1 MKPGFR
7 LSAALSIALAAGS
20 ASFAVAPPAVAET
33 AASGTDV
40 AAVQA
45 ELVKLTQAIMD
56 AIPTGDAALW
66 QKTLADDAI
75 IVDEFG
81 RVQDKKEAVDAIHP
95 FPQGLSGSIEIRNP
109 KTAVH
114 GDTAVLQ
121 GEMFERETV
130 FGQQLVV
137 RYIFSNTF
145 VRDNRAWKLI
155 AATDVTLPTQP
166 PTLDVAGLVLGDY
179 VGNYTY
185 APNRGF
191 DVAVA
196 DGKAYY
202 TTKPGGPH
210 TLLDAVAKDV
220 FMGEGDER
228 NLVIFRRDA
237 AGKVVALI
245 ERRKFNDL
253 SMKRDAAANKT

>member
-1 MKPGFR
+1 MKPAFR
-7 LSAALSIALAAGS
+7 RSSVTLAVALAA
-20 ASFAVAPPAVAET
+20 AFVAFFVAPRAFAGAAPT
-33 AASGTDV
+33 AGD

-45 ELVKLTQAIMD
+45 ELVKLTQALMD
-56 AIPTGDAALW
+56 AIPTGDAAIW
-66 QKTLADDAI
+66 QKTLADDAM

-81 RVQDKKEAVDAIHP
+81 RLQDKKEAVDAIHP
-95 FPQGLSGSIEIRNP
+95 FPPGLSGSIELRNT

-130 FGQQLVV
+130 FGQKLVV

-145 VRDNRAWKLI
+145 LREQGAWKLV

-166 PTLDVAGLVLGDY
+166 PALDVSGLVPGDY

-191 DVAVA
+191 DVAIA

-202 TTKPGGPH
+202 TTKPGGSH
-210 TLLDAVAKDV
+210 TLLDPLAKDV
-220 FMGEGDER
+220 FMSEGDER

-237 AGKVVALI
+237 SGNVVELI

-253 SMKRDAAANKT
+253 AMKRDAAAKKT